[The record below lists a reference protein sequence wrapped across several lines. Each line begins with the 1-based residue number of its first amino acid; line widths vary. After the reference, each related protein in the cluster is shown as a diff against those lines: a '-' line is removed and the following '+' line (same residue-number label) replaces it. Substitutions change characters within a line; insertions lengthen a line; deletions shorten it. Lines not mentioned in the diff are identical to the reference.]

1 MALTRAEINRRYK
14 KRHPE
19 KHRESMRRANEKRRL
34 QLLKQK
40 EIEVLNEMLSARV
53 KVLSFAMKCYK

>member
-19 KHRESMRRANEKRRL
+19 RHKESARRTNEKRRL
-34 QLLKQK
+34 RVLMQK
-40 EIEVLNEMLSARV
+40 EIEILNEIQSV
-53 KVLSFAMKCYK
+53 EYGS